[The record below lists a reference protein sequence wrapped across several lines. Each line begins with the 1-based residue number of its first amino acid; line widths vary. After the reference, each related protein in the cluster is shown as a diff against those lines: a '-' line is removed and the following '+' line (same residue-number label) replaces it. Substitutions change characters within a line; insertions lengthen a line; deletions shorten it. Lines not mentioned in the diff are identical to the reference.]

1 MPAHACTTT
10 DCRGA
15 SFGRSS
21 ILDWCQRKGCQG
33 SDFAMFR
40 RLCRNLLMPF
50 SASRLGSCE
59 PARFARLL
67 VGFVLH
73 CGTRS
78 YSLVEE
84 DARAPLTGHLFGCV
98 VSLFESCRGYI
109 YTLNRRL
116 QQRANGTLDFFRR
129 NSHDACWQ
137 TNLVCSGAGYGVVRG
152 VPQRLIHL

>member
-1 MPAHACTTT
+1 MLARLQAAGGRLLV
-10 DCRGA
+10 DRAFLIGVNEKAVRGPTLPC
-15 SFGRSS
+15 SE
-21 ILDWCQRKGCQG
+21 
-33 SDFAMFR
+33 DFVG
-40 RLCRNLLMPF
+40 NLLMPF

-84 DARAPLTGHLFGCV
+84 DARAPLTGHPFGCV
-98 VSLFESCRGYI
+98 ASLFESCRGYI

-116 QQRANGTLDFFRR
+116 QQQRANNTLDFFG
-129 NSHDACWQ
+129 A
-137 TNLVCSGAGYGVVRG
+137 TPMTLVGKQIWCAAGRDM
-152 VPQRLIHL
+152 R